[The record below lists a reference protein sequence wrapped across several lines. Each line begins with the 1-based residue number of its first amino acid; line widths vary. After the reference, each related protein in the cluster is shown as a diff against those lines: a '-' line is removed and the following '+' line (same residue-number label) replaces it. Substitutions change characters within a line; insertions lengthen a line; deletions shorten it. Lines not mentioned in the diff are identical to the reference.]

1 MIKLRVNLQSQ
12 PDPTSEGFNDIMIL
26 FIHHFHSFVI
36 SSERERQKINKSIG
50 GACFCVFSV
59 EIPRQV

>member
-12 PDPTSEGFNDIMIL
+12 PDPTSEGFNAIMIL

-36 SSERERQKINKSIG
+36 SLERERQKVNKSIQKN
-50 GACFCVFSV
+50 SLK
-59 EIPRQV
+59 I